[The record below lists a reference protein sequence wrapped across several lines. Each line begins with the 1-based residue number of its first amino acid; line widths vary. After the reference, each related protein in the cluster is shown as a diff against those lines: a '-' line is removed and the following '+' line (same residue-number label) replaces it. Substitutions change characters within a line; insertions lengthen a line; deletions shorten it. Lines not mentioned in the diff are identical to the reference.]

1 MPIPNNFKEDDEH
14 YDSNVVFKST
24 LKKYIEPTAWSRAK
38 GIAGMDVRENV
49 AVDWM
54 NLDFED
60 FRVGASQESSSHATS
75 PKQSYSPKYKRGFVK
90 TTLTLTPPSMHST
103 NPGT

>member
-38 GIAGMDVRENV
+38 GIAGMDVREISI
-49 AVDWM
+49 AHLYRRG
-54 NLDFED
+54 LDEFGLFED
-60 FRVGASQESSSHATS
+60 FRMGVSQESSSRATS
-75 PKQSYSPKYKRGFVK
+75 PKQSYSPKYKEA
-90 TTLTLTPPSMHST
+90 S
-103 NPGT
+103 